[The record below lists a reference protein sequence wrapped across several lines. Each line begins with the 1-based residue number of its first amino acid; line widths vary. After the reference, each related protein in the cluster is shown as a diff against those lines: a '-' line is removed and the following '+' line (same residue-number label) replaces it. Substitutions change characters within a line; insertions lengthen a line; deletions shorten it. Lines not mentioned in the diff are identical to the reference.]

1 MLARDGLAVAPRAAR
16 VRYSVAGGARPQVP
30 WDARA
35 AGASMAIQERAALS
49 TEVLGLLFARAGI
62 GLCFVAPN
70 LTVLRANAEWLRCT
84 GYTAERVEGEDILA
98 VFPDTREVA
107 LSLYERVQ
115 RGETVKVPRH
125 GERVLGREVW
135 WEGQL
140 SPVPTETGTGILFT
154 VRDASEHSEGAA
166 GAAPPALDAEAR
178 RAEEALAEQR
188 ALKDQLAKVAASV
201 PGVICS
207 YRLRPDGTACMP
219 FTTPAAEDL
228 YGIPREVL
236 AADFGPLVANVH
248 PDDLQRVLE
257 VLEEAAR
264 TRSRWHDV
272 FRYRHPR
279 KGVRWLEGWS
289 VPTDE
294 PDGSLIWHGYVMDV
308 TERKRAEERLREA
321 DRLKTEFL
329 GVLSHE
335 LRNLLAPIRS
345 SIYLLDRAPAGSDQ
359 AARARDVI
367 RRQTEHLT
375 RLVDDLL
382 DVTRISRGKIELQR
396 SRVDLREVVA
406 RTCDDHRTI
415 FAGRHLEL
423 RVENAGPV
431 WVEADATRI
440 AQVVGNLLLNAAK
453 FSREGGAVTVAVTTD
468 AGRAEIRVRDDGLG
482 IVPELLPRVFE
493 PFVQADEGL
502 ARTRGG
508 LGLGLALVKGLVEL
522 HGGGVRADSE
532 GAGRGSEFVVTL
544 PAAPGPPAAQPP
556 PRAPASARRVDILVI
571 EDNVD
576 AAQTIAEVLE
586 MEGHRVHVA
595 TDGLSGI
602 AKARELRPELVLC
615 DIGLPDVDGY
625 QVARELRA
633 DASLRGMR
641 LIALSGYAQPEDKER
656 AKAAGFEAHLGKPA
670 LLDELTALV
679 ARRG

>member
-1 MLARDGLAVAPRAAR
+1 
-16 VRYSVAGGARPQVP
+16 
-30 WDARA
+30 
-35 AGASMAIQERAALS
+35 MAIQQQAAIS
-49 TEVLGLLFARAGI
+49 AEVLGLLFARAGV

-70 LTVLRANAEWLRCT
+70 LTVLRANAEWLRWS
-84 GYTAERVEGEDILA
+84 GYAAERIEGEDILA
-98 VFPDTREVA
+98 VFPDTRELA
-107 LSLYERVQ
+107 LSFYERVQ
-115 RGETVKVPRH
+115 RGETVSVPRH

-140 SPVPTETGTGILFT
+140 SPVPMETGTGILFT
-154 VRDASEHSEGAA
+154 MRDAAEQRQAPA
-166 GAAPPALDAEAR
+166 GLDAETR
-178 RAEEALAEQR
+178 RLDEIAEEQR
-188 ALKDQLAKVAASV
+188 ALRDQLAKVAASV
-201 PGVICS
+201 PGVVCS

-236 AADFGPLVANVH
+236 AEDFGPLMANVH
-248 PDDLQRVLE
+248 PEDRQRVVE
-257 VLEEAAR
+257 VLGEAAR
-264 TRSRWHDV
+264 ARSRWHDV
-272 FRYRHPR
+272 FRYRHPA

-289 VPTDE
+289 VPAAE

-308 TERKRAEERLREA
+308 TERKRAEEALREA

-335 LRNLLAPIRS
+335 LRNPLAPIRN
-345 SIYLLDRAPAGSDQ
+345 SIYLLERAPPGSEK
-359 AARARDVI
+359 AARAKEVI

-406 RTCDDHRTI
+406 RTCDDHRTL
-415 FAGRHLEL
+415 FDGRHIEL
-423 RVENAGPV
+423 RVELAGPV
-431 WVEADATRI
+431 WIEADATRI
-440 AQVVGNLLLNAAK
+440 AQVVGNLLQNAAK
-453 FSREGGAVTVAVTTD
+453 FSREGGAVAVAVGVATEG
-468 AGRAEIRVRDDGLG
+468 GRAEIRVRDDGVG
-482 IVPELLPRVFE
+482 VPAELLPRIFE

-508 LGLGLALVKGLVEL
+508 LGLGLALVRGLVEL

-544 PAAPGPPAAQPP
+544 PVAPGPPEPP
-556 PRAPASARRVDILVI
+556 LHPAVRANVRSVDILVI

-576 AAQTIAEVLE
+576 AAQTIAEVLQ

-625 QVARELRA
+625 EVARELRA

-641 LIALSGYAQPEDKER
+641 LIALSGYAQPEDKAR
-656 AKAAGFEAHLGKPA
+656 AKEAGFEAHLGKPA
-670 LLDELTALV
+670 HLDELTALV